1 MSMHVSQSSAQCRFS
16 IHDKHCL
23 NFIFIMEIKIA
34 KSTQDNIEE
43 EDKIGEL
50 CQTLKLFI
58 KVHEIT

>member
-1 MSMHVSQSSAQCRFS
+1 
-16 IHDKHCL
+16 
-23 NFIFIMEIKIA
+23 MEIKIA

-58 KVHEIT
+58 KVHEITQQSTGQVDNQHWNGK